1 LSAAADAS
9 SPSPSPP
16 SSWCGSPLSFA
27 AVGGGPSVG
36 ADSLVSS
43 PFSPP
48 DTYHPYQRYQ
58 QQHRHHQQQQQQHR
72 LLPWSIPP
80 ANFVSP
86 YQAGAGGSRL
96 ARTATATAT
105 SYDDSAGLRLAN
117 SGSSRSGDDN
127 NEGSAAAPAAGSIRY
142 YGDPFSYDLTD
153 GSVAASGDVNDLD
166 WNDDEVSNSY
176 DPLPLDDGTAMAL
189 ASSSPED
196 GSLWAAASFGRDEH
210 HGSAGGTL
218 AADGGAST
226 MVRRM
231 ARELDSAHGG
241 LRDAL
246 LAAPGGPERSALVSA
261 LAHWARDVAA
271 DPLAPPGSGLLLL
284 GALPAAAAQDPR
296 AGRPPPPYPYGDPG
310 GFYVEGTATAV

>member
-1 LSAAADAS
+1 
-9 SPSPSPP
+9 
-16 SSWCGSPLSFA
+16 
-27 AVGGGPSVG
+27 
-36 ADSLVSS
+36 VSS

-58 QQHRHHQQQQQQHR
+58 HQQQHR
-72 LLPWSIPP
+72 LLPWSTPP

-86 YQAGAGGSRL
+86 YHAGDGGSRL
-96 ARTATATAT
+96 ARTATAP
-105 SYDDSAGLRLAN
+105 SHDGSAGLRHAN
-117 SGSSRSGDDN
+117 SGSSRSGDGNDV
-127 NEGSAAAPAAGSIRY
+127 SAAAAAAAAGGIRY

-166 WNDDEVSNSY
+166 WDGDEVSNSY

-189 ASSSPED
+189 ASSSPDES
-196 GSLWAAASFGRDEH
+196 SLWAAASFGRDEH

-246 LAAPGGPERSALVSA
+246 LAAPGGPERSALVNA

-271 DPLAPPGSGLLLL
+271 DPLAPPGASLLLL
-284 GALPAAAAQDPR
+284 GALPAAAAQGPL
-296 AGRPPPPYPYGDPG
+296 AGRPLPPYPYGDPD